1 MCNESNQIRP
11 SLEFLEYSPFA
22 KFLDNNF
29 HEDLDLLAHK
39 VDHCL
44 LLLVDQTE
52 KGQAD
57 IRSEYYCL
65 RTVRDLMFD
74 LHGMLIEVTG
84 KPKHYLE
91 QP

>member
-1 MCNESNQIRP
+1 
-11 SLEFLEYSPFA
+11 
-22 KFLDNNF
+22 
-29 HEDLDLLAHK
+29 